1 MVGENIFA
9 DQKIESM
16 QTWFEC
22 KVKYVKIDDDGRER
36 KVSEVYLVDA
46 VTFTDAETRIIQQMG
61 TMVRGE
67 FIVDNIKKSNI
78 VEIYPHEN
86 GEWWYKARIGI
97 VTIDEKAGKE
107 KKINNYFLV
116 AADDLKQ
123 ALQRLE
129 EGLSY
134 ILVPYQTTSLAI
146 CNIVDVFP
154 YFEDNVNKPIPS
166 NLKPLSQ
173 VTKPQVFEDE
183 DLDVVYSAEEEEE
196 ENETEEEENTT
207 EEE

>member
-1 MVGENIFA
+1 MRKYLCRSKKQN
-9 DQKIESM
+9 M

-22 KVKYVKIDDDGRER
+22 KVKYVKVDDDGRER

-46 VTFTDAETRIIQQMG
+46 VTFTDAETRIIQQLQ

-78 VEIYPHEN
+78 VEIYPHED
-86 GEWWYKARIGI
+86 GEWWFKARIGI

-116 AADDLKQ
+116 AADDIKQ

-154 YFEDNVNKPIPS
+154 YFEDAVDKPIPS
-166 NLKPLSQ
+166 NLKPLAL

-183 DLDVVYSAEEEEE
+183 DLDVVYSADDDEEDEIELEESDE
-196 ENETEEEENTT
+196 ETEELQ
-207 EEE
+207 

>member
-1 MVGENIFA
+1 
-9 DQKIESM
+9 M

-22 KVKYVKIDDDGRER
+22 KVKYVKVDDDGRER

-46 VTFTDAETRIIQQMG
+46 VTFTDAETRIIQNVS

-67 FIVDNIKKSNI
+67 FVVDNIKKSNI
-78 VEIYPHEN
+78 VEIFPHEN
-86 GEWWYKARIGI
+86 GEWWYKAKIGI
-97 VTIDEKAGKE
+97 VTIDENAGKE

-116 AADDLKQ
+116 AADDIKQ

-146 CNIVDVFP
+146 STIVDVFP
-154 YFEDNVNKPIPS
+154 YFEDNVNKPIPA
-166 NLKPLSQ
+166 NLKPLAQ
-173 VTKPQVFEDE
+173 VTKSQVFEDE
-183 DLDVVYSAEEEEE
+183 DLDVVYSADEEDMEEEDIQDDQK
-196 ENETEEEENTT
+196 
-207 EEE
+207 

>member
-1 MVGENIFA
+1 
-9 DQKIESM
+9 M

-46 VTFTDAETRIIQQMG
+46 VSFTDAETRIIQQME

-67 FIVDNIKKSNI
+67 FTVDNIKKSNI

-129 EGLSY
+129 DGLSY

-146 CNIVDVFP
+146 STIVDVFP
-154 YFEDNVNKPIPS
+154 YFEDKVNAPIPS
-166 NLKPLSQ
+166 NLKPLKE
-173 VTKPQVFEDE
+173 VTKTPVFEDE
-183 DLDVVYSAEEEEE
+183 DLDEVYSADD
-196 ENETEEEENTT
+196 ENDEDTEEEEIDDQ
-207 EEE
+207 E

>member
-1 MVGENIFA
+1 
-9 DQKIESM
+9 M

-46 VTFTDAETRIIQQMG
+46 VTFTDAETRIIKQME

-67 FIVDNIKKSNI
+67 FMVDNIKKSNI
-78 VEIYPHEN
+78 VEIFPHEN
-86 GEWWYKARIGI
+86 GEWWYKAKIGI
-97 VTIDEKAGKE
+97 VTIDENAGKE

-134 ILVPYQTTSLAI
+134 ILVPYQATSLAI
-146 CNIVDVFP
+146 STIIDVFP
-154 YFEDNVNKPIPS
+154 YFEDKVNAPIPA
-166 NLKPLSQ
+166 NLKPLKE
-173 VTKPQVFEDE
+173 VTKQPVFEDE
-183 DLDVVYSAEEEEE
+183 DLDVVYSADDEEEEDIE
-196 ENETEEEENTT
+196 EVEEDDQE
-207 EEE
+207 

>member
-1 MVGENIFA
+1 
-9 DQKIESM
+9 M

-46 VTFTDAETRIIQQMG
+46 VTFTDAETRIIQNLQ

-67 FIVDNIKKSNI
+67 FVVDNIKKSNI
-78 VEIYPHEN
+78 IEIFPHEV
-86 GEWWYKARIGI
+86 GEWWYKAKIGI
-97 VTIDEKAGKE
+97 VTIDENAGKE

-116 AADDLKQ
+116 AADDIKE

-129 EGLSY
+129 DGLSY

-146 CNIVDVFP
+146 STIVDVFP
-154 YFEDNVNKPIPS
+154 YFEDKVNQPIPA
-166 NLKPLSQ
+166 NLKPLKE
-173 VTKPQVFEDE
+173 VTKSQVFEDE
-183 DLDVVYSAEEEEE
+183 DLDVVYSEEEEE
-196 ENETEEEENTT
+196 ELDEIEEEESDDQ
-207 EEE
+207 E

>member
-1 MVGENIFA
+1 
-9 DQKIESM
+9 M

-46 VTFTDAETRIIQQMG
+46 VTFTDAETRIIQQMA

-67 FIVDNIKKSNI
+67 FVVDNIKKSNI
-78 VEIYPHEN
+78 VEIFPHEN

-116 AADDLKQ
+116 AADDIKQ

-146 CNIVDVFP
+146 CSIIDVFP
-154 YFEDNVNKPIPS
+154 YFEDVVNKTIPS

-173 VTKPQVFEDE
+173 VTKPPVFEDE
-183 DLDVVYSAEEEEE
+183 DLDEVYSSDDDEEADTDDQE
-196 ENETEEEENTT
+196 
-207 EEE
+207 

>member
-1 MVGENIFA
+1 
-9 DQKIESM
+9 M

-46 VTFTDAETRIIQQMG
+46 VSFTDAETRIIQQME

-67 FIVDNIKKSNI
+67 FMVDNIKKSNI

-129 EGLSY
+129 EGLAY
-134 ILVPYQTTSLAI
+134 VLVPYQTTSLAI

-154 YFEDNVNKPIPS
+154 YFEDKVNAKIPS
-166 NLKPLSQ
+166 NLKPLKE
-173 VTKPQVFEDE
+173 VTKTPVFEDE
-183 DLDVVYSAEEEEE
+183 DLDVVYSADDEEDE
-196 ENETEEEENTT
+196 ETELEETDDQE
-207 EEE
+207 

>member
-1 MVGENIFA
+1 
-9 DQKIESM
+9 M

-46 VTFTDAETRIIQQMG
+46 VTFTDAETRIIKQLQ

-78 VEIYPHEN
+78 VEIFPHED
-86 GEWWYKARIGI
+86 GEWWYKAKIAI
-97 VTIDEKAGKE
+97 VTIDENAGKE

-116 AADDLKQ
+116 AADDIKQ

-129 EGLSY
+129 DGLSY
-134 ILVPYQTTSLAI
+134 ILVPYQTTSLAV

-154 YFEDNVNKPIPS
+154 YFGDDANQPIPS
-166 NLKPLSQ
+166 NLKPLKE

-183 DLDVVYSAEEEEE
+183 DLDVVYNADEDDDEELPNDASEDQD
-196 ENETEEEENTT
+196 
-207 EEE
+207 

>member
-1 MVGENIFA
+1 
-9 DQKIESM
+9 M

-46 VTFTDAETRIIQQMG
+46 VTFTDAETRIIKQLQ

-67 FIVDNIKKSNI
+67 FVVDNIKKSNI
-78 VEIYPHEN
+78 VEIFPHED
-86 GEWWYKARIGI
+86 GEWWYKAKIAI
-97 VTIDEKAGKE
+97 VTIDENAGKE

-116 AADDLKQ
+116 AADDIKQ

-129 EGLSY
+129 DGLSY
-134 ILVPYQTTSLAI
+134 ILVPYQTTSLAV

-154 YFEDNVNKPIPS
+154 YFGDDSNQTIPS
-166 NLKPLSQ
+166 NLKPLKE

-183 DLDVVYSAEEEEE
+183 DLDVVYNADEDEEDDLPTQEEEEDQE
-196 ENETEEEENTT
+196 
-207 EEE
+207 

>member
-1 MVGENIFA
+1 
-9 DQKIESM
+9 M

-46 VTFTDAETRIIQQMG
+46 VSFTDAETRIIQQME

-67 FIVDNIKKSNI
+67 FMVDNIKKSNI

-129 EGLSY
+129 EGLAY
-134 ILVPYQTTSLAI
+134 VLVPYQTTSLAI
-146 CNIVDVFP
+146 CNIIDVFP
-154 YFEDNVNKPIPS
+154 YFEDKVNAKIPS
-166 NLKPLSQ
+166 ILKPLKE
-173 VTKPQVFEDE
+173 VTKTPVFEDE
-183 DLDVVYSAEEEEE
+183 DLDVVYSADDEEEEE
-196 ENETEEEENTT
+196 TDEVEDDDQE
-207 EEE
+207 

>member
-1 MVGENIFA
+1 
-9 DQKIESM
+9 M

-46 VTFTDAETRIIQQMG
+46 VTFTDAETRIIKQLQ

-67 FIVDNIKKSNI
+67 FVVDNIKKSNI
-78 VEIYPHEN
+78 VEIFPHED
-86 GEWWYKARIGI
+86 GEWWYKAKIAI
-97 VTIDEKAGKE
+97 VTIDENAGKE

-116 AADDLKQ
+116 AADDIKQ

-129 EGLSY
+129 DGLSY
-134 ILVPYQTTSLAI
+134 ILVPYPTTSLAV

-154 YFEDNVNKPIPS
+154 YFGDDSNQTIPS
-166 NLKPLSQ
+166 NLKPLKE

-183 DLDVVYSAEEEEE
+183 DLDVVYNADEDEEDDLPTQEEEDQE
-196 ENETEEEENTT
+196 
-207 EEE
+207 

>member
-1 MVGENIFA
+1 
-9 DQKIESM
+9 M

-36 KVSEVYLVDA
+36 KVSESYLVDA
-46 VTFTDAETRIIQQMG
+46 VTFTDAETRIIQQMQ

-67 FIVDNIKKSNI
+67 FTVDNIKKSNI

-86 GEWWYKARIGI
+86 GEWWYKAKIGI
-97 VTIDEKAGKE
+97 VTIDENAGKE

-116 AADDLKQ
+116 AADDIKQ

-146 CNIVDVFP
+146 STIVDVFP
-154 YFEDNVNKPIPS
+154 YFEDKVNQPVPS
-166 NLKPLSQ
+166 NLKPLKE

-183 DLDVVYSAEEEEE
+183 DLDEEVVYTADEDEEDEVDEEDADDQE
-196 ENETEEEENTT
+196 
-207 EEE
+207 

>member
-1 MVGENIFA
+1 
-9 DQKIESM
+9 M

-46 VTFTDAETRIIQQMG
+46 VSFTDAETRIIQQME

-67 FIVDNIKKSNI
+67 FTVDNIKKSNI

-129 EGLSY
+129 DGLSY

-146 CNIVDVFP
+146 STIVDVFP
-154 YFEDNVNKPIPS
+154 YFEDKVNAPIPS
-166 NLKPLSQ
+166 NLKPLKE
-173 VTKPQVFEDE
+173 VTKTPVFEDE
-183 DLDVVYSAEEEEE
+183 DLDVVYSADD
-196 ENETEEEENTT
+196 ENDEDTEEEEIDDQ
-207 EEE
+207 E